1 MLNFD
6 PEILQDFMTES
17 GELLEQL
24 ESDLVELERG
34 PGDLELINRVFRAL
48 HTIKGSA
55 SFLSLTN
62 LVKIAHAAE
71 GALNTAR
78 NRVITVD
85 RAMMDLLLQAVDLL
99 KLQFTQLAAGHD
111 LTAPADRLVHGLTL
125 LAEGK
130 RPGPAPAPQPPP
142 SQSSAAQASPAQALQ
157 APPAPSAAEGTPLE
171 LTGNRDD
178 LLEFFVSDL
187 DQTIEQLAHHAPG
200 LAAAETRSAAA
211 EKLAEHGDALVK
223 TVDFFGFTSVTA
235 LARAIAEAGDQ
246 AAGLDDQAAGQL
258 APRIAAVITLLREQ
272 ADALRQR
279 RLIEH
284 PIRTL
289 LDRVETILAGR
300 DLEPAAI
307 LPAGAGPGEALI
319 VDGVRP
325 AQADTA
331 PPSDTTAAAP
341 CPAAETAPEADA
353 AAEAQ
358 TPDRDGPARK
368 GPAAAEH
375 TIRVEVGRL
384 ETLMNLVG
392 ELVLQKNRI
401 SALTRS
407 LAREIAGGGETREA
421 MQLAAGGLDR
431 ITGEIQ
437 VAVMRTRMQ
446 PLDKLFGKYPRLI
459 RDLSRKTS
467 KKIDLV
473 IEGGDTEVDKS
484 MIEELADPLIHL
496 LRNSADHGVEPPAER
511 LAAGKTETGTI
522 RLAAS
527 HKGSHVEV
535 RVIDDG
541 RGLARERIIRKAV
554 ERGLVAAEHAAALPD
569 REVFAFIFLP
579 GFSTAEQVSD
589 LSGRGVGMDV
599 VRTNIEKLKG
609 TIALDSRAGQGTT
622 VTITIPLTVAILPAM
637 MVGVG
642 NEVYAVPLSN
652 VLEIVKPRTEQISSI
667 GRRPVMRL
675 RDRVL
680 PLVRADELFSLDTGQ
695 PLDDLFAVVLTMNDR
710 RVGLLVSRLIGQQEI
725 VVKALEGVGLQ
736 GGAASAATVRDDG
749 GVSLIIDV
757 AELIR
762 RAEGAPGASS
772 AGSPAPALAA

>member
-1 MLNFD
+1 MLNLD

-99 KLQFTQLAAGHD
+99 KLQSTQLAAGQD
-111 LTAPADRLVHGLTL
+111 LTAPAAPLIHGLTL

-130 RPGPAPAPQPPP
+130 RPGHAQPAPAAPTP
-142 SQSSAAQASPAQALQ
+142 PAQAR
-157 APPAPSAAEGTPLE
+157 PAPASEVGTPLE
-171 LTGNRDD
+171 LTGNRAD

-187 DQTIEQLAHHAPG
+187 DQTIEQLTLHAPG

-211 EKLAEHGDALVK
+211 EKLAELGDALIK
-223 TVDFFGFTSVTA
+223 TVDFFGFTAVTA

-258 APRIAAVITLLREQ
+258 SPRIAAMITLLREQ
-272 ADALRQR
+272 ADALRHR
-279 RLIEH
+279 RLLEH

-289 LDRVETILAGR
+289 LDRVESILAGR
-300 DLEPAAI
+300 DLEPEAV
-307 LPAGAGPGEALI
+307 LPAGAGPGEAL
-319 VDGVRP
+319 VADGVRSAA
-325 AQADTA
+325 AQAA
-331 PPSDTTAAAP
+331 PTEGATETT
-341 CPAAETAPEADA
+341 PEPI
-353 AAEAQ
+353 AEAMPEGDAG
-358 TPDRDGPARK
+358 PDAPGPGRDGPARK

-401 SALTRS
+401 SALTRG

-421 MQLAAGGLDR
+421 MQMAAGGLDR

-511 LAAGKTETGTI
+511 LAAGKPESGTI

-541 RGLARERIIRKAV
+541 RGLVRERIIRKAV
-554 ERGLVAAEHAAALPD
+554 ERSLVTAEHAAALPD

-609 TIALDSRAGQGTT
+609 TITLDSRPGQGTT
-622 VTITIPLTVAILPAM
+622 ITITIPLTVAILPAM

-652 VLEIVKPRTEQISSI
+652 VLEIVKPRAEQISSI

-675 RDRVL
+675 RDTVL
-680 PLVRADELFSLDTGQ
+680 PLVRADELFNLDTGQ
-695 PLDDLFAVVLTMNDR
+695 PLEDLFAVILTMNDR

-736 GGAASAATVRDDG
+736 GGAASGATVRDDG

-762 RAEGAPGASS
+762 RAEGAPGTSTET
-772 AGSPAPALAA
+772 PALARTD